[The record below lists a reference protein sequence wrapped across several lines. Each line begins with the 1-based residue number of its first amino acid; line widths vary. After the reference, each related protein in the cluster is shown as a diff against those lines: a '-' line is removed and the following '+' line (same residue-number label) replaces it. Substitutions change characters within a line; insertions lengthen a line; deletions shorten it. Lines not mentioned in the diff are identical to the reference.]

1 MRRSIALALILALAA
16 ACGQDEPAEDEIA
29 PGDTVGMAL
38 EPGGAGSG
46 GPGGDAEE
54 TPTTTEDPA
63 TTASTPE
70 ATGAPSPP
78 GGYAIES
85 RPAQGGALA
94 VIEYVSPRT
103 TAEVSEFYD
112 RQMQSARRVVLDVA
126 GDDIVVYGLGANTT
140 IGPATRI
147 QDVERLLDQRTES
160 MVVVAPHRMQSSDP
174 LIGDLRDAGQQA
186 QADALGETRSKITV
200 VYAVQ

>member
-16 ACGQDEPAEDEIA
+16 ACGQDEPADDEIA

-38 EPGGAGSG
+38 EPGGAAS
-46 GPGGDAEE
+46 GDAEE
-54 TPTTTEDPA
+54 TPTTTEAPA
-63 TTASTPE
+63 TTASSPE

-78 GGYAIES
+78 EGYAIES

-160 MVVVAPHRMQSSDP
+160 IVVVAPHRMQSSDP
-174 LIGDLRDAGQQA
+174 LIRDLRDAGQQA
-186 QADALGETRSKITV
+186 QADALGQTRSKITV

>member
-1 MRRSIALALILALAA
+1 MRRSIALALILAFAA

-38 EPGGAGSG
+38 EPGGASGDGS
-46 GPGGDAEE
+46 GGDAEE
-54 TPTTTEDPA
+54 TATTTEGSA
-63 TTASTPE
+63 TTASSPE

-78 GGYAIES
+78 GGYAVES

-103 TAEVSEFYD
+103 TVEVSEFYD
-112 RQMQSARRVVLDVA
+112 RQMQTARRVVIDVA

-140 IGPATRI
+140 VGPATRI

-160 MVVVAPHRMQSSDP
+160 MVVVAPHRMQSDDP
-174 LIGDLRDAGQQA
+174 LVRDLRDAGQQA
-186 QADALGETRSKITV
+186 QADALGQTRSKITV